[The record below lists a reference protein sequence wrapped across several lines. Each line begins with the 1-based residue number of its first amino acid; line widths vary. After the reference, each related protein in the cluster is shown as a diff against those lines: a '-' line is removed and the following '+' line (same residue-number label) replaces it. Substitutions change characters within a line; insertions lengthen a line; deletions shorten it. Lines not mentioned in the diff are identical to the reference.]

1 MLCLGRKIGESVMI
15 GDDIKVVVLDINK
28 GSVRLGFE
36 ADTSIEIHR
45 KEVYNAIKRDEA
57 KGL

>member
-15 GDDIKVVVLDINK
+15 GDDVKVIVLDIEGN
-28 GSVRLGFE
+28 SVRLGFE
-36 ADTSIEIHR
+36 ADKSIEIHR
-45 KEVYNAIKRDEA
+45 KEIYNAIKRDEA